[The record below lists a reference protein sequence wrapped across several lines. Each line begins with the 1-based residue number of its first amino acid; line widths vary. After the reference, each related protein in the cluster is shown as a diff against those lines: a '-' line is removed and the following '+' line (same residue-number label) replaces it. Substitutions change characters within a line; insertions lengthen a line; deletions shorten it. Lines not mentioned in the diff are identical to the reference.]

1 MRDIPKEMRI
11 EVTELSQNAIL
22 NLYEIDL
29 TAFGGDIY
37 RFHDGLNGKLEP
49 VAWQGMRYEAY
60 PVEASGFEMNSK
72 GPSARPKM
80 IFANINGFITA
91 INQDFNDA
99 LGAVVTRHQVP
110 EIYLDAVNFPNG
122 NPQADPTREAV
133 SKYLIEQKQ
142 DSNADFVTYVLALP
156 SETDGALI
164 PARVIQADICSW
176 QYRSADCGYDGPPV
190 ADEKDQPTT
199 DPLKDRCSKKPAG
212 CIKRYPRPQPM
223 PFGGFLGANKL
234 G

>member
-80 IFANINGFITA
+80 I
-91 INQDFNDA
+91 
-99 LGAVVTRHQVP
+99 
-110 EIYLDAVNFPNG
+110 
-122 NPQADPTREAV
+122 
-133 SKYLIEQKQ
+133 
-142 DSNADFVTYVLALP
+142 
-156 SETDGALI
+156 
-164 PARVIQADICSW
+164 
-176 QYRSADCGYDGPPV
+176 
-190 ADEKDQPTT
+190 
-199 DPLKDRCSKKPAG
+199 
-212 CIKRYPRPQPM
+212 
-223 PFGGFLGANKL
+223 
-234 G
+234 

>member
-1 MRDIPKEMRI
+1 MRDIPQDMRI
-11 EVTELSQNAIL
+11 AVTELGQAAIL

-37 RFHDGLNGKLEP
+37 RFHDGMNGRLQP
-49 VAWQGMRYEAY
+49 VIWQGVRYEAY
-60 PVEASGFEMNSK
+60 PVEVSGFEMNGK

-80 IFANINGFITA
+80 VFANINGLMTA
-91 INQDFNDA
+91 INQDFHDA

-110 EIYLDAVNFPNG
+110 EQYLDAVNFLNG

-142 DSNADFVTYVLALP
+142 EANADFVTYLLALP

-164 PARVIQADICSW
+164 PARVIQADICCW

-190 ADEKDQPTT
+190 ADEKDQSTSN
-199 DPLKDRCSKKPAG
+199 PLQDRCSKKYSG
-212 CIKRYPRPQPM
+212 CVIRFPRPLSM
-223 PFGGFLGANKL
+223 PYGGFLGANKL

>member
-1 MRDIPKEMRI
+1 MRDIPKEMRVA
-11 EVTELSQNAIL
+11 VTELGQNAIL

-29 TAFGGDIY
+29 TTFGGDVY
-37 RFHDGLNGKLEP
+37 RFHDGMNGKLQP
-49 VAWQGMRYEAY
+49 VIWQGLRYEPY
-60 PVEASGFEMNSK
+60 PVEVTGFEMSGK
-72 GPSARPKM
+72 GPSSRPKM
-80 IFANINGFITA
+80 VFANINGLLTA

-110 EIYLDAVNFPNG
+110 ELYLDAVNFPNG

-142 DSNADFVTYVLALP
+142 DANTDFVTYILALP

-164 PARVIQADICSW
+164 PARVIQADICCW

-199 DPLKDRCSKKPAG
+199 HPQKDRCSKKYSG
-212 CIKRYPRPQPM
+212 CTLRYPRPLSM